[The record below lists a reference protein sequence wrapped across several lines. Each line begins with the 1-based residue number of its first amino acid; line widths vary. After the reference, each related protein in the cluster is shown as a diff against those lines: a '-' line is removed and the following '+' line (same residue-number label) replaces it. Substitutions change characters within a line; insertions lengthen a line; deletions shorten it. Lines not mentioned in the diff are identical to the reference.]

1 VKGYRVSYRGEAREK
16 VRCQICWASCSLY
29 KYSITYRALYIII
42 NVIMINVA
50 HYGLAVSLPGNPNA
64 PRTQNPK
71 TPKPQNPVGR
81 NFKFGIKCEFLS
93 GIKS

>member
-1 VKGYRVSYRGEAREK
+1 VKGYRVSYRGEAGEK
-16 VRCQICWASCSLY
+16 VRRQICWANCLLY
-29 KYSITYRALYIII
+29 KDSITYRALYIII

-71 TPKPQNPVGR
+71 TLALSNEI
-81 NFKFGIKCEFLS
+81 GI
-93 GIKS
+93 